1 MVVVVMMVLGIV
13 IKVLVWRDSPIINM
27 AVVVEVSV
35 IDVLADVETVVV
47 GVIVFVLKL
56 AWPASYSAGVPSDVT
71 VDLFMDALADT
82 MLGFLPGIDIEVL
95 ANVDVNAFAVVVTDL
110 EFSVS
115 TPLKELSR

>member
-1 MVVVVMMVLGIV
+1 
-13 IKVLVWRDSPIINM
+13 M

-35 IDVLADVETVVV
+35 IDVLADVVTVVV

-56 AWPASYSAGVPSDVT
+56 ALPASYSVGVPSDVA
-71 VDLFMDALADT
+71 VGLFMDALADT
-82 MLGFLPGIDIEVL
+82 MLGFLLPGIDIEVL

-115 TPLKELSR
+115 TPLEELSR